1 MEPFHRTLTILC
13 PTCRRHLIR
22 VSQTAYMDF
31 AICPGCMA
39 AGCYDTVVDD
49 PTELATDYILPEAV
63 RDFVLRLAALDG
75 PAP

>member
-13 PTCRRHLIR
+13 PTCRRHLVR

-39 AGCYDTVVDD
+39 AGSFDSVVDD
-49 PTELATDYILPEAV
+49 QNELTTDYILPEAV
-63 RDFVLRLAALDG
+63 RDFVRRMEAK
-75 PAP
+75 

>member
-13 PTCRRHLIR
+13 PTCKRHLIR

-39 AGCYDTVVDD
+39 AGSYDTVVDD
-49 PTELATDYILPEAV
+49 PAELASDYVLPEAV
-63 RDFVLRLAALDG
+63 KAFMLRMEAK
-75 PAP
+75 